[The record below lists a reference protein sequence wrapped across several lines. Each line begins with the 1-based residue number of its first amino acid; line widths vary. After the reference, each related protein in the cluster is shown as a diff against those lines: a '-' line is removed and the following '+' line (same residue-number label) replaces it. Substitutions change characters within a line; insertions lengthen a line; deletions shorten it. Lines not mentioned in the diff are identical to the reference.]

1 MKAAS
6 LLRQFWAAC
15 FVCGI
20 LVAASGIA
28 FANASN
34 NGTKGTADCTIKKEV
49 EFQQQDPVVKKKE
62 QPEAVAMPLPQQE
75 NPAQKVDNKTPEV
88 KKENVSAPTS
98 FSFLFYLFYKGN
110 IAETTNNAIKVSLSN
125 LVNRLLD

>member
-15 FVCGI
+15 MVCGI
-20 LVAASGIA
+20 LVAATGIA
-28 FANASN
+28 LASTSN
-34 NGTKGTADCTIKKEV
+34 NGTKGTAECTIKKEA
-49 EFQQQDPVVKKKE
+49 EFQQQDPVAKKKE
-62 QPEAVAMPLPQQE
+62 QPQAVAMPLPQKE

-110 IAETTNNAIKVSLSN
+110 IAESTNNAIQVSLSN
-125 LVNRLLD
+125 LINCLID